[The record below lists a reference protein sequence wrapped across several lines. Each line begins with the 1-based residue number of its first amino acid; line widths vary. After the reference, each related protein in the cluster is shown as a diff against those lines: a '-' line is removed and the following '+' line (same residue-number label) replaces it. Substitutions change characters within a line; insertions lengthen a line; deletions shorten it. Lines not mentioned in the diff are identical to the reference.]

1 MFAKKQDIKSIGRL
15 KKRSDFLRVQQAGK
29 KWVSKSMIVE
39 LATNDGAGLRYGL
52 TVSKKVSKLAVMRN
66 RIKRRLKATACDV
79 LSDYADQNIDG
90 VLIDHLVGTQALLK
104 KWNASP
110 ILQDAGL
117 YHAAYGTAGFSKNL
131 VSLEQ
136 RDMISGI
143 IGKKAEEIVYLY
155 CSCDREYFWPQF
167 SHIDNPVFRNRFT
180 DQQYQLSQRQLLD
193 FCELTAANELEIA
206 NNSQEF
212 LKEHGQELYA
222 LFKNMQR
229 YLSAQANSTIEAILG
244 HTNA

>member
-1 MFAKKQDIKSIGRL
+1 MLVPLRRSRYQSVMTIKVLSMDKKFKQLS
-15 KKRSDFLRVQQAGK
+15 
-29 KWVSKSMIVE
+29 E
-39 LATNDGAGLRYGL
+39 LGAG
-52 TVSKKVSKLAVMRN
+52 
-66 RIKRRLKATACDV
+66 DFEH
-79 LSDYADQNIDG
+79 IDG

-212 LKEHGQELYA
+212 WCKD
-222 LFKNMQR
+222 
-229 YLSAQANSTIEAILG
+229 
-244 HTNA
+244 